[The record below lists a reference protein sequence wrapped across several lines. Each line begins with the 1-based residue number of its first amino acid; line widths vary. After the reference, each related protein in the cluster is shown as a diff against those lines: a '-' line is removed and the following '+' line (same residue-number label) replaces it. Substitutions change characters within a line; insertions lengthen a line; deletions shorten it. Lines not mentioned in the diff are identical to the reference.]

1 MQPGKKVSS
10 VSIATFGYVD
20 RWSHTQLR
28 ICLAAA
34 EAREGREL
42 RGVLCADHHPG
53 YSQPI
58 GGVVAYRHHVSPSGV
73 GYDIAC
79 GNLAAK
85 TNIRIDTLKPDLSRV
100 MDEVWARISFGL
112 GRKNPERVDHP
123 VLDEIVHSPVSEQR
137 RMASLA
143 GSQLGTIGG
152 GNHYVDLFADEDG
165 WVWIG
170 VHFGSRGFGHRTCTG
185 FLALAQ
191 NRAWDDKVTGG
202 GMDAPPVL
210 IDTRTSLGTDYV
222 AAMEIA
228 GRYAYAGRE
237 WVVDRVARILGAT
250 LTDTV
255 HNHHNFAW
263 RERHDGEDFWVIRKG
278 ATPAFPGQRGFVGGS
293 MGEVSVVLEGQES
306 PASVRSL
313 YSTVHG
319 AGRVMSRTEAAG
331 RVKRRTRWA
340 CTRRDCDGL
349 LPIRTPRSPDGANPR
364 CPTCGAKTQKHR
376 TREVVRAGKV
386 DWPSVQAEVRARGV
400 ELRGAGADEAP
411 EVYKRLPE
419 VLAAHG
425 DTIRVL
431 HTLQPI
437 GVAMAGIEEFDP
449 YKD

>member
-1 MQPGKKVSS
+1 MQPGQKASR
-10 VSIATFGYVD
+10 VSIATFGEVD
-20 RWSHTQLR
+20 AWSHTQLR
-28 ICLAAA
+28 TCLAAA

-58 GGVVAYRHHVSPSGV
+58 GGVVAYRDHVSPSGV
-73 GYDIAC
+73 GYDIGC

-85 TNIRIDTLKPDLSRV
+85 TNIHIEALRPDVPRV
-100 MDEVWARISFGL
+100 MDEVWTRISFGM
-112 GRKNPERVDHP
+112 GRKNSERVDHP
-123 VLDEIVHSPVSEQR
+123 VLDEIAHSPISAQR
-137 RMASLA
+137 GLSKIA
-143 GSQLGTIGG
+143 GSQLGTVGG
-152 GNHYVDLFADEDG
+152 GNHYVDLFSDEDG
-165 WVWIG
+165 WVWVG

-191 NRAWDDKVTGG
+191 NRAWEDKVTGG

-210 IDTRTSLGTDYV
+210 IDTRTDLGTDYV

-293 MGEVSVVLEGQES
+293 MGEISVVLEGQES

-319 AGRVMSRTEAAG
+319 AGRAMSRTEAAG

-340 CTRRDCDGL
+340 CTRRDCDGS

-376 TREVVRAGKV
+376 TRQVVRAGKV